1 MLVKLFLARPVGE
14 HLICQNDLV
23 SGYSRAVGGDGS
35 PELKAVASADLE
47 PDATGQD
54 SLLDLNS

>member
-47 PDATGQD
+47 PDAT
-54 SLLDLNS
+54 